1 MVRGIKIT
9 LRDIVKRY
17 QDKTVLD
24 IESLEFK
31 PGKITTLLGPS
42 GCGKTT
48 TLKIIAGLV
57 KPDRGRVLFD
67 DRDVTSTPPEK
78 RNIGM
83 VFQDLAL
90 FPHMTVYDNV
100 AFGLRVRRVDERE
113 ITEKVNSILDMVGL
127 PHEEFAKRRVT
138 ELSGGQQQ
146 RVALARALVIEPGV
160 LLLDEPFA
168 HLDYK
173 IKQKLLGEIRR
184 LQKKLHT
191 TIIYVTHDQ
200 EEAML
205 ISDYIVI
212 MNNGRVEQFGTPEE
226 VYLNPKTRFVAE
238 FFGDANIVPGHI
250 AGLHGYSILVRP
262 ESVIIG
268 GQGDITIDGVVDD
281 VIFQGAFIRVDV
293 RVNGSTV
300 KAVVP
305 RSRLLRLEPGDRIT
319 IGWSRSDMKVLK
331 D

>member
-1 MVRGIKIT
+1 MTRDSADTPLKPPEGVAWGLVVHGIRIT
-9 LRDIVKRY
+9 LRNIMKRY
-17 QDKTVLD
+17 KDKTVLD
-24 IESLEFK
+24 IESLEFP

-57 KPDRGRVLFD
+57 KPDGGSILFD
-67 DRDVTSTPPEK
+67 EDDVTDTPPEK

-100 AFGLRVRRVDERE
+100 AFGLRVRGVPETRIR
-113 ITEKVNSILDMVGL
+113 EKVNEMLDMVGL
-127 PHEEFAKRRVT
+127 PHDEYSKRRVT

-173 IKQKLLGEIRR
+173 IKQRLLGELRR

-191 TIIYVTHDQ
+191 T
-200 EEAML
+200 
-205 ISDYIVI
+205 VI
-212 MNNGRVEQFGTPEE
+212 
-226 VYLNPKTRFVAE
+226 
-238 FFGDANIVPGHI
+238 
-250 AGLHGYSILVRP
+250 
-262 ESVIIG
+262 
-268 GQGDITIDGVVDD
+268 
-281 VIFQGAFIRVDV
+281 
-293 RVNGSTV
+293 
-300 KAVVP
+300 
-305 RSRLLRLEPGDRIT
+305 
-319 IGWSRSDMKVLK
+319 
-331 D
+331 